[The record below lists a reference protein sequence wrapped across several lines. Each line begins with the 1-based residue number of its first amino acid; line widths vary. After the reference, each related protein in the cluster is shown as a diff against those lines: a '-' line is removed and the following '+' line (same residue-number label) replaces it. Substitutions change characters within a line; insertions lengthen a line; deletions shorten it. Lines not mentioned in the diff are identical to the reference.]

1 MLFFKNWSQYYR
13 WDDNRSYGD
22 KVSDY
27 IVFPNAPITEA
38 ILDIRAEL
46 PDGVDLSTF
55 EEFQE
60 NIKDRFQERKTRHS
74 YQAEFKFTPGKEES
88 APIIPKGGAD
98 GYFFR
103 STNENKVVQTR
114 LDGFSFNK
122 LKPYEDWAKFSTEA
136 FHLWQLYKG
145 ITKPIRVIRIALR
158 YINRIEI
165 PTHFADFNEYIL
177 TNPQIAPGLPQAL
190 AHFFMRIEV
199 PNDEIGA
206 MAIITETLQKPT
218 ELGKLPLIFD
228 IDVVKRDSYT
238 GDMTEIW
245 PDFEQLRAFKNAI
258 FFNSI
263 TEKTKELFK

>member
-1 MLFFKNWSQYYR
+1 MNDFS
-13 WDDNRSYGD
+13 
-22 KVSDY
+22 
-27 IVFPNAPITEA
+27 VFPNAPITEA
-38 ILDIRAEL
+38 ILDIKAEL

-60 NIKDRFQERKTRHS
+60 NIKDRFQDRKTRHS
-74 YQAEFKFTPGKEES
+74 FQAEFKFSPGKDES

-98 GYFFR
+98 GYLFR
-103 STNENKVVQTR
+103 SNSENKIVQTR

-136 FHLWQLYKG
+136 YDLWQLYKV
-145 ITKPIRVIRIALR
+145 ITKPIRVDRIALR

-165 PTHFADFNEYIL
+165 PTPFADFSEYIL

-206 MAIITETLQKPT
+206 IAIITQTLQKPT
-218 ELGKLPLIFD
+218 ESQKLPLIFD
-228 IDVVKRDSYT
+228 IDVVKRNNYT

-245 PDFEQLRAFKNAI
+245 PDFERLRAFKNAI